1 MLNNKFALGTYEIN
15 LQNSL
20 ERTIII
26 NTMSD
31 VCDYID
37 TMELTPVEIIEK
49 YIKIN
54 RNEKSDY
61 LKSVK

>member
-1 MLNNKFALGTYEIN
+1 MLNNKFALGTYEIT

-54 RNEKSDY
+54 RN
-61 LKSVK
+61 